1 LHQSVSGMA
10 VFQIIAAVMAVMLIP
25 MCMICCNRLAISLI
39 MDNEDDSDPSAKDE
53 RNLEIAHKLIVK
65 VSLLS
70 NKKLE

>member
-1 LHQSVSGMA
+1 
-10 VFQIIAAVMAVMLIP
+10 
-25 MCMICCNRLAISLI
+25 

>member
-1 LHQSVSGMA
+1 MA

-25 MCMICCNRLAISLI
+25 ICMICCNRLAISLI
-39 MDNEDDSDPSAKDE
+39 IDNEDDSDPSADDDK
-53 RNLEIAHKLIVK
+53 NLEIAHKLIVK